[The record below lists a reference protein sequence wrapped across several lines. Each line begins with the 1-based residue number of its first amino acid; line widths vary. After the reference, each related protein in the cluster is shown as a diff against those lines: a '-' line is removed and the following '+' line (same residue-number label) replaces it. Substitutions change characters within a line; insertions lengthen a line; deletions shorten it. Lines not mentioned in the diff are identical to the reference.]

1 MNYNLIMLDCANRN
15 WRKVLRR
22 ELRIKNLRGQKLEAG
37 KYDAAYAFAQ
47 AAGDVLASALEEAV
61 AECRAVYSLSENE
74 LLKALRVA
82 VRETLR
88 SGCHAAQDAANTI
101 QGGVSY
107 TAGVKICAATANTP
121 RRQIEDII
129 SKGQDVAGT
138 ILAVRDAAPD
148 LFCSVIDEAFR
159 EAAAL
164 YDRVGLFT
172 TVSFGPGREY
182 KFQDVPEDAWST
194 MKDSRRDLALKIR
207 KN

>member
-1 MNYNLIMLDCANRN
+1 MNYNLIMLNCANRN
-15 WRKVLRR
+15 WRYALRR
-22 ELRIKNLRGQKLEAG
+22 ELRIRNHRGQKLEAG

-88 SGCHAAQDAANTI
+88 SGCHVAQDAANTI

-148 LFCSVIDEAFR
+148 LFCSVIDAAFR

-182 KFQDVPEDAWST
+182 KFQDVPEDVWST